1 MLLEL
6 TQIKTIAASSNP
18 QLCYVQLIGLSVPE
32 NELDMRWDFSSNEA
46 SKLETHGIM
55 YWNLT
60 NLVLIFSIFQ
70 IGFPRFSRQVKD
82 PEENV
87 NNKISDRESRIV
99 TPSRTILPPHT
110 PHFIYFNPADTI
122 TPISPTP
129 ARLVATVD
137 TDDVGQGR
145 VK

>member
-1 MLLEL
+1 
-6 TQIKTIAASSNP
+6 
-18 QLCYVQLIGLSVPE
+18 
-32 NELDMRWDFSSNEA
+32 
-46 SKLETHGIM
+46 M

-60 NLVLIFSIFQ
+60 TLIVSFSILH
-70 IGFPRFSRQVKD
+70 IGYPRFSRQAKD

-87 NNKISDRESRIV
+87 KNKISDRESRIV

-122 TPISPTP
+122 SHTP

-137 TDDVGQGR
+137 TEDVGQGEEYLQYR
-145 VK
+145 VNHN